1 MYASRAKI
9 SPDARRHSRKLRN
22 EAQDLPKAHHCIPDR
37 PASPELPSTHPS
49 AQHNTMQ
56 PTQPLQRAL
65 RRLALTTKMVN
76 KGFYKGNRTGS
87 MGTHTKWGGY
97 TIDYKK
103 VRTYM
108 VPNLENCMV
117 RCKRTGCVLSIRA
130 GGRGERDALH
140 GNGSGSGRGRK
151 ELKGEREG

>member
-108 VPNLENCMV
+108 VPNLENCMLTPFV
-117 RCKRTGCVLSIRA
+117 TKLVKPPMPKYFGKDKNPMNGESYLRRWKKS
-130 GGRGERDALH
+130 GGNL
-140 GNGSGSGRGRK
+140 
-151 ELKGEREG
+151 